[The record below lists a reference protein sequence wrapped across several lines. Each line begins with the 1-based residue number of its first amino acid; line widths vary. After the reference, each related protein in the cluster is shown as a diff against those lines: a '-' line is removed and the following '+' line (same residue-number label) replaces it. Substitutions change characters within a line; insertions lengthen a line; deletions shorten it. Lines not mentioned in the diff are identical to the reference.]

1 MHQRTIVLLLEG
13 SCNKTLSHYAG
24 CILKKH
30 GLNDD
35 RAFEVFMEYVTKC
48 DPPLVTHEI
57 LSEKKFI
64 KLLEEKSW

>member
-1 MHQRTIVLLLEG
+1 
-13 SCNKTLSHYAG
+13 
-24 CILKKH
+24 
-30 GLNDD
+30 
-35 RAFEVFMEYVTKC
+35 MEYVTKC